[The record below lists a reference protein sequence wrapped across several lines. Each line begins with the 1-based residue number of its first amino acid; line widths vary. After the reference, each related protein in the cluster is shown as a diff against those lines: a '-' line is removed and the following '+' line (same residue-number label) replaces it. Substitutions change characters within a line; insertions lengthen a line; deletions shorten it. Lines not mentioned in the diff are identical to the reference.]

1 MPDQAAN
8 FGHFAGTA
16 FFRKTYD
23 EAIAL
28 LVETK
33 NYVTAAQRP
42 SSKDDEIAVNLETTR
57 VTARLTQIVAWL
69 MAQRAVEAGELTA
82 AQACEKKHRLGGQE
96 ICLNAQGED
105 SDKLPPALCDLLV
118 RSRRLYQRVA
128 RLDDMLARDA
138 TREQPPQSPN

>member
-1 MPDQAAN
+1 MPKSSTRATET
-8 FGHFAGTA
+8 GHFAGTA

-33 NYVTAAQRP
+33 NYVAGSPRSTSRT
-42 SSKDDEIAVNLETTR
+42 SEMSVNMETTR

-82 AQACEKKHRLGGQE
+82 AQACEKKHRLGGEE
-96 ICLNAQGED
+96 ICLDARGEVNED
-105 SDKLPPALCDLLV
+105 LPSALRDLLV

-138 TREQPPQSPN
+138 GGE